1 MISIT
6 DQKGK
11 TLLNTDLRN
20 SSQNEMKFEQAFYF
34 GQQFI
39 QFSSYLDFTDS
50 LLYGLKAFNSSDR
63 STRQAFGLFLLTT
76 NPAEIITIPES
87 ERLIFR
93 IMGDGIFS
101 LYVYA
106 GPTVR
111 DVV

>member
-6 DQKGK
+6 DQKGT

-50 LLYGLKAFNSSDR
+50 LLYGLKAFNSSDKD
-63 STRQAFGLFLLTT
+63 SLLM
-76 NPAEIITIPES
+76 NP
-87 ERLIFR
+87 
-93 IMGDGIFS
+93 
-101 LYVYA
+101 
-106 GPTVR
+106 R
-111 DVV
+111 DHSSRKSFVIWDN